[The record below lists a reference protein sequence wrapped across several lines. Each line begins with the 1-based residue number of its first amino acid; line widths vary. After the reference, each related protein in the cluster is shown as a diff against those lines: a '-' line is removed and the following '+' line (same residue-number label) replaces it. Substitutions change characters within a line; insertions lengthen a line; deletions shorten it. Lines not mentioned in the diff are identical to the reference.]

1 MGVIIGGTTSTLLGK
16 MGLSDQE
23 MAKRAPKARKVEAR
37 SKPLRNGLVYDGSP
51 NSDPKQLPNPQ
62 LYDYENIKN
71 LLDVESLFAR
81 ACWKYVEQIWG
92 KGWEFISKNKP
103 SATYIKTRFKQ
114 LSYVSGIS
122 TLELF
127 HDIAAQLVI
136 YSNVYIKKIRK
147 RQSSGGQVRYEGT
160 KKLEPVAAYVVLDT
174 PSVYVVRDKHGVP
187 LRYEQNL
194 VAKSGQSVMR
204 EIDSISP
211 EDMIH
216 LTFRRQVGYGEGT
229 PMVIP
234 IIDDIAALRRMEETA
249 EIIAFQAS
257 IPVFHF
263 KAGHT
268 EDATGHA
275 NETEVDLLESQVT
288 NMLAHGALVTNERCT
303 VDIKQATGDITSILE
318 FIGYYRQRVLTGF
331 GISGVLFGE
340 ASTSNRN
347 TSEIVS
353 QEMQQT
359 TKMLQDFITDAI
371 TNYMVNE
378 LLLEGGIDI
387 FDDYY
392 TVSLYVPAID
402 GATKRAEQVHALALF
417 EGNLI
422 NEDEARELIG
432 RDPLSDEEYM
442 RSFLQRVTIPKIE
455 AQIEA
460 TARVTGI
467 QMEAK
472 ANAATKNKVMPAN
485 QYGAKAKPSKSA
497 RKDSILEAVAKS
509 LKGTNSYK
517 NWYTAIRTAV
527 PTITDTEMG
536 KLLPILQTGA
546 RLVENSVMPDVKDM
560 IYDDVLHAVRGYIP
574 DEESGQ

>member
-1 MGVIIGGTTSTLLGK
+1 MGVVIGGSTLLGK
-16 MGLSDQE
+16 VGLNDQE
-23 MAKRAPKARKVEAR
+23 MAKRAPKARKVEIR
-37 SKPLRNGLVYDGSP
+37 SKPLRAGLVYDGSP
-51 NSDPKQLPNPQ
+51 NPDPKQLPNPQ

-71 LLDVESLFAR
+71 LLDVESLFSR

-92 KGWEFISKNKP
+92 KSWEFISKNKS
-103 SATYIKTRFKQ
+103 SADYVKVRFKQ
-114 LSYVSGIS
+114 LAYVSGIS

-136 YSNVYIKKIRK
+136 YSNVYVKKIRK
-147 RQSSGGQVRYEGT
+147 RQSSGGQVRYEGA

-174 PSVYVVRDKHGVP
+174 PSVYTVRDKYGVP

-194 VAKSGQSVMR
+194 VAKSGQSVVR
-204 EIDSISP
+204 NIETITPD
-211 EDMIH
+211 DMIH

-257 IPVFHF
+257 IPIFHF

-268 EDATGHA
+268 DDATGHA
-275 NETEVDLLESQVT
+275 NETEVDLLESQVSS
-288 NMLAHGALVTNERCT
+288 MLAHGALVTNERCT
-303 VDIKQATGDITSILE
+303 VDIQQATADIATILD
-318 FIGYYRQRVLTGF
+318 FIAYYRQRVLTGF
-331 GISGVLFGE
+331 GISGVLLGE

-347 TSEIVS
+347 TSDVVS

-392 TVSLYVPAID
+392 TVALYVPSID
-402 GATKRAEQVHALALF
+402 GATKRAEQVHALALY

-432 RDPLSDEEYM
+432 RDPLTDEEYM
-442 RSFLQRVTIPKIE
+442 RSFLQRVTVPKIE
-455 AQIEA
+455 AQVDA
-460 TARVTGI
+460 QARATGI
-467 QMEAK
+467 ASEARQRL
-472 ANAATKNKVMPAN
+472 TKSKVMPTN
-485 QYGAKAKPSKSA
+485 QYGTKAKPSKTA
-497 RKDSILEAVAKS
+497 RRDAVLSDIAKH
-509 LKGTNSYK
+509 LKGTNSFK
-517 NWYTAIRTAV
+517 NWYTAIRHAI
-527 PTITDTEMG
+527 PTITDTDMD
-536 KLLPILQTGA
+536 KLQPLLQTGA
-546 RLVENSVMPDVKDM
+546 RIVEGSVLPDVKEM
-560 IYDDVLHAVRGYIP
+560 MYDDVLNAVRSYIP
-574 DEESGQ
+574 EEE

>member
-1 MGVIIGGTTSTLLGK
+1 MGVIIGGSTLLGK

-23 MAKRAPKARKVEAR
+23 MAKRAPKARKVEIR
-37 SKPLRNGLVYDGSP
+37 SKPLRAGLVYDGSP
-51 NSDPKQLPNPQ
+51 NPDPHQLPNPQ
-62 LYDYENIKN
+62 LYDYNNIKG

-103 SATYIKTRFKQ
+103 SADYVRIRFRQ
-114 LSYVSGIS
+114 LAYVSGIS

-136 YSNVYIKKIRK
+136 YSNVYVKKIRK
-147 RQSSGGQVRYEGT
+147 RQSSGGQLRYEGT
-160 KKLEPVAAYVVLDT
+160 KRLEPIAAYVVLDT
-174 PSVYVVRDKHGVP
+174 PTVFVVRDKYGVP

-194 VAKSGQSVMR
+194 VAKSGQSVTR
-204 EIDSISP
+204 QIESIPP

-257 IPVFHF
+257 IPIFHF

-268 EDATGHA
+268 DDATGHA
-275 NETEVDLLESQVT
+275 NETEVTLLESQVSS
-288 NMLAHGALVTNERCT
+288 MLAHGALVTNERCT
-303 VDIKQATGDITSILE
+303 VDIQQATGDIATILE
-318 FIGYYRQRVLTGF
+318 FIDYYRQRVLTGF
-331 GISGVLFGE
+331 GISGVLLGE

-347 TSEIVS
+347 TSDVVS

-378 LLLEGGIDI
+378 LLLEGSIDV

-392 TVSLYVPAID
+392 TVSVYVPAID
-402 GATKRAEQVHALALF
+402 GATKRAEQVHALALY

-422 NEDEARELIG
+422 NEDEARILIG
-432 RDPLSDEEYM
+432 RDPLTDEEYM
-442 RSFLQRVTIPKIE
+442 RTFLERVTIPKLE
-455 AQIEA
+455 AQVDA
-460 TARVTGI
+460 QARATGI
-467 QMEAK
+467 ASEAK
-472 ANAATKNKVMPAN
+472 QRLTKSKVLPTN
-485 QYGAKAKPSKSA
+485 QYGTKAKPSKTA
-497 RKDSILEAVAKS
+497 RRDSILAAITKS

-517 NWYTAIRTAV
+517 SWYTTIRHSI
-527 PTITDTEMG
+527 PSITDSEMD
-536 KLLPILQTGA
+536 KLLPLLQTGSK
-546 RLVENSVMPDVKDM
+546 LVENSVIPDVKEM
-560 IYDDVLHAVRGYIP
+560 IYDDVIQAVKSYIP
-574 DEESGQ
+574 EEKEEV